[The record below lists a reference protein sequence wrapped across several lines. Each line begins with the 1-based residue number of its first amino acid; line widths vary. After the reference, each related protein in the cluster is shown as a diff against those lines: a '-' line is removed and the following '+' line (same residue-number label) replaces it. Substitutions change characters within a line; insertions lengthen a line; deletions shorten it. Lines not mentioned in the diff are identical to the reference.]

1 MEEHGKQLI
10 NYSGEKSY
18 PTILKQ
24 KYIFNQ
30 LTNKMM
36 TEIQSL
42 SKQIDFNNRIDFFK
56 KQNWSKVLLVLK
68 VR

>member
-10 NYSGEKSY
+10 SYSGEKGY

-24 KYIFNQ
+24 KYIFNE

-36 TEIQSL
+36 TKIQSL
-42 SKQIDFNNRIDFFK
+42 SKQIDFNNRIYFFK

-68 VR
+68 VH